1 MIRLR
6 ILFAVLTL
14 LVDASR
20 ASAAEDSRQP
30 VELPGAM
37 KEHMLTNMRDH
48 LRTLEAMLAA
58 LAKGDAKMAA
68 EEAET
73 RIGMSSLDAHG
84 AAHMAPFMPEPMRQM
99 GTAMHRAASRFRI
112 VAENAE
118 LETPTTAQRSVHGA
132 LSEILA
138 TCNAC
143 HAAFRLR

>member
-6 ILFAVLTL
+6 ILFALLTL
-14 LVDASR
+14 LRTGGHALAD
-20 ASAAEDSRQP
+20 EDSRQP
-30 VELPGAM
+30 VDLPAPM
-37 KEHMLTNMRDH
+37 KEHMLSNMRDH

-58 LAKGDAKMAA
+58 LARGDAKSAA
-68 EEAET
+68 EEAEM

-112 VAENAE
+112 AAESGE
-118 LETPTTAQRSVHGA
+118 LEPPEKAAAMTHGA
-132 LSEILA
+132 LSEILG

-143 HAAFRLR
+143 HSVYRLR